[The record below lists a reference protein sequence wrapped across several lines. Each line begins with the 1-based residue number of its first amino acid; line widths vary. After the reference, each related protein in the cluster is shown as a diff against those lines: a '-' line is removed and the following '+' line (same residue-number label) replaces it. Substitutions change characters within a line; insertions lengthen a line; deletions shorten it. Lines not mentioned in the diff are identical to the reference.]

1 MRPFI
6 ENKKCRGRFLHRAAA
21 WSVSRSD
28 LGEPLGLP
36 GGGPKAGLGWGL
48 NRLRE
53 AAERPD
59 TAAQA
64 RNEAQ
69 RIAAHQSGRQSIRN
83 APAVPAL
90 EPET

>member
-28 LGEPLGLP
+28 LGEPLGQP
-36 GGGPKAGLGWGL
+36 GGCPKAGLGWGL

-64 RNEAQ
+64 RNELLHTK
-69 RIAAHQSGRQSIRN
+69 AAGSPSETRRRC
-83 APAVPAL
+83 AAL